1 MVTRKFCC
9 LEVTLSG
16 PVTQS
21 AISDFVS
28 LPGNNP
34 AGIGAS
40 QVPVSKAKDL
50 DKGLGGSSL

>member
-9 LEVTLSG
+9 LEVAISG

-21 AISDFVS
+21 ATSDSVS

-34 AGIGAS
+34 AGMGAS
-40 QVPVSKAKDL
+40 QLPVSKAKDL
-50 DKGLGGSSL
+50 DKGLGGSSS